1 MPKITAENIHKV
13 CKRKEVELPIVGKCY
28 VTQVTAKMGLKITS
42 LGDLEEEDP
51 QLFNNH
57 FIAYSLVDE
66 NGQSVIDDG
75 AIHLISDMFPSAL
88 IQSLMAEISAINDF
102 DEGK

>member
-51 QLFNNH
+51 QLFNNY

-66 NGQSVIDDG
+66 NGKSVIDDS
-75 AIHLISDMFPSAL
+75 AIPLISDMFPSQFTTTQVA
-88 IQSLMAEISAINDF
+88 
-102 DEGK
+102 